1 MELCSFENVQNLCKG
16 YLKKLEKCVALN
28 GGRIEPEHKKKK
40 NYEIYKWEQP
50 EELPALRVI
59 YNDAQLKIH
68 QKREIKRL
76 NKEIKDL
83 KSYYSKKIKE
93 SKNCKKKI

>member
-1 MELCSFENVQNLCKG
+1 MEEELNL
-16 YLKKLEKCVALN
+16 N
-28 GGRIEPEHKKKK
+28 KKK
-40 NYEIYKWEQP
+40 NYEIYKWEKP
-50 EELPALRVI
+50 EELPSLRVI

-93 SKNCKKKI
+93 SKNCKKNLKSRFEKFVPWKSYVYRSRS